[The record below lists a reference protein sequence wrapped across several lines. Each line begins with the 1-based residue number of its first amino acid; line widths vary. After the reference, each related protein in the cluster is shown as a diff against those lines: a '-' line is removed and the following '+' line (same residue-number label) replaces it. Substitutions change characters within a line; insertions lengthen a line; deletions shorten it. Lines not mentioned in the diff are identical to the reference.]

1 MRFWKVGSRKIYA
14 VQRDTKGKLPHK
26 KVFTDTESEDDFEP
40 PRKKRHSES
49 GCIVSEIRDMRKDLQ
64 SLFEISKSLKLPLG
78 LHKQLQD
85 AFRCS
90 ICCCSPIKPPVIFG
104 RCCKRLLGC
113 QNCVDRWFGGED
125 GVTRSCSLC
134 RAERAYADTC
144 ILKGL
149 DELLTSISPL
159 MSSSTEDS
167 DREDSPIQQ

>member
-1 MRFWKVGSRKIYA
+1 MNAKF
-14 VQRDTKGKLPHK
+14 DLPHDIGQ
-26 KVFTDTESEDDFEP
+26 VAVSLIVEGADP
-40 PRKKRHSES
+40 PVPGTRKRKKLIFTS
-49 GCIVSEIRDMRKDLQ
+49 GGSNGIPSR
-64 SLFEISKSLKLPLG
+64 FKLPLG
-78 LHKQLQD
+78 LHKQRQD

-90 ICCCSPIKPPVIFG
+90 ICCCSPIKPPVVFG

-113 QNCVDRWFGGED
+113 QDCVDRWFGGED
-125 GVTRSCSLC
+125 GVTRSCPLC
-134 RAERAYADTC
+134 RTEQAYVDTC